1 MIEDMKKLIV
11 ASGNRGKLKE
21 IAEIL
26 RNRYDVVP
34 MAEAGYT
41 EDVEETGNTFYENA
55 LLKATAV
62 SEALGCDAL
71 ADDSGLCV
79 DALNGAPGVF
89 SARFAGEHG
98 DDAANRRL
106 LLDRM
111 EGVTDRRARFVSY
124 VVLRKADGTV
134 VVGRGETSGTILLS
148 EEGANGFGYDS
159 LFLSDDLGKS
169 FGVASAKEKNAVSHR
184 YRALCDLEKKL

>member
-55 LLKATAV
+55 LL
-62 SEALGCDAL
+62 
-71 ADDSGLCV
+71 
-79 DALNGAPGVF
+79 
-89 SARFAGEHG
+89 
-98 DDAANRRL
+98 
-106 LLDRM
+106 
-111 EGVTDRRARFVSY
+111 
-124 VVLRKADGTV
+124 
-134 VVGRGETSGTILLS
+134 
-148 EEGANGFGYDS
+148 
-159 LFLSDDLGKS
+159 
-169 FGVASAKEKNAVSHR
+169 
-184 YRALCDLEKKL
+184 

>member
-1 MIEDMKKLIV
+1 MQLKKIIV
-11 ASGNRGKLKE
+11 ATGNRHKLCE
-21 IAEIL
+21 IRGIFSEAE
-26 RNRYDVVP
+26 VVS
-34 MAEAGYT
+34 ASEAGFD
-41 EDVEETGNTFYENA
+41 EDTPETGETFEENA
-55 LLKATAV
+55 LIKARAAAK
-62 SEALGCDAL
+62 ALNLPAL

-89 SARFAGEHG
+89 SARFAGGHG

-106 LLDRM
+106 LLERM
-111 EGVTDRRARFVSY
+111 EGVTDRRARFVSC

-134 VVGRGETSGTILLS
+134 VVGRGETAGTILLS

>member
-1 MIEDMKKLIV
+1 MKKLIV

-26 RNRYDVVP
+26 RNRYEVVP

-71 ADDSGLCV
+71 ADDSGLCG

-89 SARFAGEHG
+89 SARFAGGHG

-106 LLDRM
+106 LLERM
-111 EGVTDRRARFVSY
+111 EGVTDRRARFVSC

-134 VVGRGETSGTILLS
+134 VVGRGETAGTILLS

-169 FGVASAKEKNAVSHR
+169 FGVASAEEKNAVSHR